1 MYIMLSLIF
10 NIKRRRASFFVLVPT
25 KPAVLAETTLFCRL
39 KISVIKTA
47 AGIRLPLYAAY
58 SPEIIKIDGERK
70 GSSLSGKRDRCGN
83 AYGDIRFTAGTF
95 MALIYKINVSVNLTK
110 ALQKT
115 LNFIFFQ
122 SGSRPPPS
130 PPPAAN

>member
-1 MYIMLSLIF
+1 MYIMLGLIF

-25 KPAVLAETTLFCRL
+25 RPAVLAETPLFCLIR
-39 KISVIKTA
+39 ISVIKTVS
-47 AGIRLPLYAAY
+47 GTRLPLYAAY
-58 SPEIIKIDGERK
+58 SPEIIKIAGERR

-83 AYGDIRFTAGTF
+83 AYGDIRFTAGTS

-122 SGSRPPPS
+122 SGPRPRPN